1 MKLLLFRRK
10 GLPLLVASMVFLL
23 IGCAVPFAQVGQDD
37 VETASAKTWVGK
49 KAKGFTLP
57 GIDGKVVDVARN
69 LGKRPIVLVF
79 YRGVW

>member
-1 MKLLLFRRK
+1 MKLFSFRRK
-10 GLPLLVASMVFLL
+10 GFPLLVASVGFLL

-49 KAKGFTLP
+49 KAKGFAVP
-57 GIDGKVVDVARN
+57 GIDGKMVDVAKN
-69 LGKRPIVLVF
+69 LGKRPVVLVF